1 VFFESPPL
9 LPLTLLISL
18 SFQHAANFQLE
29 IAVHSMRPPDLPL
42 VCRSRRPSG
51 YWTQARQPNRN
62 CVATIPLRMP
72 NAMS

>member
-1 VFFESPPL
+1 
-9 LPLTLLISL
+9 
-18 SFQHAANFQLE
+18 
-29 IAVHSMRPPDLPL
+29 MRPPDLPL